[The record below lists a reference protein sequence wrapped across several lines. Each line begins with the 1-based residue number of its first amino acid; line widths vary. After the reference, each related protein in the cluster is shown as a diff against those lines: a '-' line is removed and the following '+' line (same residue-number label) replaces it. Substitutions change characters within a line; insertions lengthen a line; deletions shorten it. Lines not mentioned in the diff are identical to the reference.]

1 MHSRE
6 AMSQEKPVPSQIR
19 CAIYTRT
26 ATEDGSGL
34 ESNSLDTQREAAEAF
49 VAGQKDEGW
58 ICLPNRYDD
67 RAFSGNDAKRPGL
80 ARLLTDV
87 EDGQIDCVV
96 VNAEDRLSRS
106 LLDFARIMETF
117 ESHNVLFV
125 VCATA

>member
-1 MHSRE
+1 
-6 AMSQEKPVPSQIR
+6 MSQEKPIPPRMR

-26 ATEDGSGL
+26 ATEVGAEQGT
-34 ESNSLDTQREAAEAF
+34 NALDVQRAAAEALI
-49 VAGQKDEGW
+49 ASRKNEGW
-58 ICLPNRYDD
+58 ICLPNQYED

-125 VCATA
+125 ACATV